1 MCDLHV
7 NAKIAQK
14 TTNIDMDFMEFQRWV
29 SEESIYINRPMDPY
43 GLCENEHTY
52 VYFFDVLV
60 NKN

>member
-7 NAKIAQK
+7 NAKIATK
-14 TTNIDMDFMEFQRWV
+14 TTNIDMDFMEFKGEFRRRV
-29 SEESIYINRPMDPY
+29 YINGPMDPY